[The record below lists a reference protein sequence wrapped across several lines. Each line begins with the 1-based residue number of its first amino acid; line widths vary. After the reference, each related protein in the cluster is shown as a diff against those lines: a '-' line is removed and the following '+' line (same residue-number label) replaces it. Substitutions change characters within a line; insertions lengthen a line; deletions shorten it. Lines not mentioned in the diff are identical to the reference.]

1 MGGEGGGKRKLF
13 FLYVYHQKLVM
24 GGFDLRKED
33 GSVEQYHHPDRG
45 LCGLHGLH
53 GLHARPLQPSWPYSV
68 VCSLVVNGLLRT

>member
-1 MGGEGGGKRKLF
+1 MGGKGGGGKGNFF

-53 GLHARPLQPSWPYSV
+53 ARPLQPSWPYSV